1 MIVTRLMLVEL
12 VRVVAEMFIHLV
24 LYDYNPE
31 DIHLQT
37 SVHSMAGDTSLLYD
51 TAAEL
56 GWKGGNASTLAWVMS
71 NQGGLHS
78 RTVIYR
84 EGT

>member
-1 MIVTRLMLVEL
+1 MIATRLMLVEL
-12 VRVVAEMFIHLV
+12 IRVVAERLIHLV
-24 LYDYNPE
+24 LYDFNPV

-56 GWKGGNASTLAWVMS
+56 GWEGDHASTLAWVMS
-71 NQGGLHS
+71 NQGGPHS

-84 EGT
+84 EAP